1 MPDFE
6 RTLRSLAVH
15 VAPSEKLKSDLVNQ
29 HIGMD
34 KARREIVVVALIVA
48 ALKVAYDAYTA
59 GLFG

>member
-15 VAPSEKLKSDLVNQ
+15 VTESEKLKADLINQ

-34 KARREIVVVALIVA
+34 KARREIVVVALFVA
-48 ALKVAYDAYTA
+48 ALKIAYDAYKA
-59 GLFG
+59 GIFS